1 MCQIAV
7 SIPDEVLY
15 DMRMDKD
22 AAADFVKKAVALN
35 LYKQKGVSIGY
46 CAKIAGM
53 YEEDFIRYL
62 GQNEVSIFQFED
74 RNEFLEE
81 MNNA

>member
-15 DMRMDKD
+15 DMRMDKEE
-22 AAADFVKKAVALN
+22 AADFARKAVALN
-35 LYKQKGVSIGY
+35 LYRQKGVSIGY

-62 GQNEVSIFQFED
+62 SQNSVSVFHFDD
-74 RNEFLEE
+74 RSEFLEE